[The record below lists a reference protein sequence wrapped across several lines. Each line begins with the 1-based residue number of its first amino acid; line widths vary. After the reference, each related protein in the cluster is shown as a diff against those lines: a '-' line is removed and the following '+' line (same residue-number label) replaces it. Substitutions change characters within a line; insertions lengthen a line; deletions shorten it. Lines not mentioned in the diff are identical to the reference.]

1 MCNSTFQRTNVMKT
15 QFKSVKAAVNYL
27 SQHGYKNVGPFFWY
41 LPNTNYWA
49 IFSMSKMRIHYLCN
63 VTKNGKTKAEVMQPL
78 YLAKNPT
85 IPAKK
90 LKDIQLQPT
99 KKNVT
104 NRLKEIVRSSLKEAA

>member
-1 MCNSTFQRTNVMKT
+1 MKT

-63 VTKNGKTKAEVMQPL
+63 VTKNGKTKAEIMQPL
-78 YLAKNPT
+78 HLAKNPA

-90 LKDIQLQPT
+90 LKDIQLQPI
-99 KKNVT
+99 KSNVSK
-104 NRLKEIVRSSLKEAA
+104 RLKDIVLSPLKEAA